1 MTVKHGVGRNVS
13 MQHKQTSINNS
24 CTCDIHPMALWT
36 TVLFQCKSSYL
47 RKMLSLYGNAFSEFQ
62 HLDKAIVYPVNL
74 SIIPF
79 PKLAM
84 TNEGG
89 S

>member
-1 MTVKHGVGRNVS
+1 MEWAEMSPCNTNKHP
-13 MQHKQTSINNS
+13 SI
-24 CTCDIHPMALWT
+24 TAAHAIFILWPCE
-36 TVLFQCKSSYL
+36 LQFFFQCKSSYL

>member
-1 MTVKHGVGRNVS
+1 
-13 MQHKQTSINNS
+13 
-24 CTCDIHPMALWT
+24 
-36 TVLFQCKSSYL
+36 
-47 RKMLSLYGNAFSEFQ
+47 MLSLYGNAFSEFQ